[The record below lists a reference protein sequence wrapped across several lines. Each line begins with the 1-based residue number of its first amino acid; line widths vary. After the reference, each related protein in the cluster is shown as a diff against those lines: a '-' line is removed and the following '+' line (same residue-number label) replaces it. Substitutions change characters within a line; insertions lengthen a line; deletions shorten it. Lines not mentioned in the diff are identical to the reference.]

1 MDTKLKQE
9 IERVLAEANQKEFSQ
24 DIQPYFTQT
33 MSPNEDAWDA
43 LVSTFQD
50 YLASCP
56 PIIAMIKAFN
66 TGQAWQRVA
75 DEAELARQ

>member
-1 MDTKLKQE
+1 MDAKLKQE

-24 DIQPYFTQT
+24 DMEPFFARTT
-33 MSPNEDAWDA
+33 PPNEDAWDA
-43 LVSTFQD
+43 LVSTFKD
-50 YLASCP
+50 YLASCS

>member
-1 MDTKLKQE
+1 MDAKLKQE

-24 DIQPYFTQT
+24 DIEPFFARTT
-33 MSPNEDAWDA
+33 PPNEDAWDA

-66 TGQAWQRVA
+66 AGQAWQRVA

>member
-1 MDTKLKQE
+1 MDAKLKQE
-9 IERVLAEANQKEFSQ
+9 IERVLAEANQREFSQ
-24 DIQPYFTQT
+24 DIQPYFTRT

-56 PIIAMIKAFN
+56 PIIAMIKAF
-66 TGQAWQRVA
+66 TYGQAWQRVA